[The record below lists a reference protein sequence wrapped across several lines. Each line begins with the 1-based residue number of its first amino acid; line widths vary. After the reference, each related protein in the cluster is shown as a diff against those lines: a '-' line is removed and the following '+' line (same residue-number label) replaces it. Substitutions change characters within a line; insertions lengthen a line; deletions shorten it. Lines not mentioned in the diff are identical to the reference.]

1 MSGARPGH
9 AAATDGPIRALS
21 VSADLEL
28 LVDGR
33 PAKLEGAGQHLVL
46 TCEDPVHLWSTLS
59 HAWLPARADQVS
71 GTRAVGRAASAL
83 SDVGVTL
90 DIAGPGGTVVRLGAG
105 AHSRTGRL
113 ITGSAAVQ
121 PYSVRAVLPFGMH
134 LGGLVADGLGGWL
147 GDQLK
152 QRSTGTARPGGASRT
167 PAQQTASVAAGAG
180 LLALVVVTIR
190 RLRRS

>member
-9 AAATDGPIRALS
+9 VAGTEGPIRALS

-83 SDVGVTL
+83 RDVGVTL
-90 DIAGPGGTVVRLGAG
+90 DIAGPGGTLVRLGAG

-113 ITGSAAVQ
+113 ITGSPAVQ
-121 PYSVRAVLPFGMH
+121 PYSVRAVLPFRVH
-134 LGGLVADGLGGWL
+134 LGGLADGLGGWL

-152 QRSTGTARPGGASRT
+152 QQSTGTARPGGASRT
-167 PAQQTASVAAGAG
+167 PAHQTASVAAGAG

>member
-9 AAATDGPIRALS
+9 AAGTDGPIRALS

-46 TCEDPVHLWSTLS
+46 TSEDPVHLWSTLS
-59 HAWLPARADQVS
+59 DAWLPSRAGEVS
-71 GTRAVGRAASAL
+71 GPRAVGRAASAL
-83 SDVGVTL
+83 RDVGVTI
-90 DIAGPGGTVVRLGAG
+90 DVAGPGGTVVRLGAG

-113 ITGSAAVQ
+113 ITGSPAVQ
-121 PYSVRAVLPFGMH
+121 PYSVRAVLPFGVR
-134 LGGLVADGLGGWL
+134 LGSRVADGVSGWL
-147 GDQLK
+147 GVQLK
-152 QRSTGTARPGGASRT
+152 QRFSGTARPDGASGT
-167 PAQQTASVAAGAG
+167 PPQHTASVAAGAG
-180 LLALVVVTIR
+180 LVALVVVTIR